1 MLIRSTSM
9 KIPWINVLYCIVLIF
24 FFHSFV
30 EKSNAQDY
38 DDETPPPPPPQQ
50 QSCNGVVLSYTF
62 TGREKIYPHLKNAS
76 AQPWSFESQLTV
88 VNQGES
94 ELKAWMA
101 SVHFQYNE
109 LLVSADG
116 ANVVGGDGFPYSVGK
131 NATVFAG
138 YPMSDLKT
146 AIETAGDET
155 QYQVIV
161 NLKGTMFGLRKGDP
175 MPKSIKLVTPGY
187 KCPVAKRRC
196 NFSYPLFNFFFINHD
211 YSQIIGLIILLIIII
226 ISFWG

>member
-9 KIPWINVLYCIVLIF
+9 KILWINVLYCIVLIF

-30 EKSNAQDY
+30 EKSSAQDY

-131 NATVFAG
+131 NATIFAG

-175 MPKSIKLVTPGY
+175 MPKSIKLVTPGF

-211 YSQIIGLIILLIIII
+211 YSQIIGLVLLIIII
-226 ISFWG
+226 VSFWC